1 MITFMSI
8 YAKLHSD
15 EHVDPLLQE
24 QRNGHMAPYQP
35 IITKNRMN
43 ERTRFLLIYPSQ
55 SEALD
60 NYCPLDFKIPS
71 KIHIKGSCLNRC
83 FTYYEERK
91 YRLFKTHFP

>member
-8 YAKLHSD
+8 YAKLRSD

-24 QRNGHMAPYQP
+24 QRNGYMAQP

-43 ERTRFLLIYPSQ
+43 ERTRLLLIYPSQ

-60 NYCPLDFKIPS
+60 NYCPLDFS
-71 KIHIKGSCLNRC
+71 IKNSHQR
-83 FTYYEERK
+83 F
-91 YRLFKTHFP
+91 LFG